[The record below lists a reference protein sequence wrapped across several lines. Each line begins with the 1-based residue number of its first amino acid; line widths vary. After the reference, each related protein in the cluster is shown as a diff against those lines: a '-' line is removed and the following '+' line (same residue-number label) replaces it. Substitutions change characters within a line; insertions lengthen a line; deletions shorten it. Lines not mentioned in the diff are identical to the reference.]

1 MALRLPIR
9 AQLLLLGL
17 AVGLPAVSL
26 FTWHAFE
33 KSNEARQE
41 AFARVRVL
49 AGNVATQLDTFL
61 ADQETMLARV
71 AARPLMKA
79 LDPKRCDPALLEFAA
94 LHPEFMSMGLRDTTG
109 RLVCTSNAKPIRIER
124 PGQEP
129 WFEDGLRTP
138 GLSAGDAVAHPL
150 GRWISVLTYPVRRDD
165 GKLAGLVGLPVD
177 LLEFQDRVFRAT
189 PKEAAV
195 LVVDR
200 NRRVLMRST
209 NPEAWIGKP
218 LPAEFSEATRAPSG
232 GVVSAMGL
240 DGNPRLWAVATV
252 SRSGWQVMAGLPENE
267 VLAPYRAERDELLGI
282 GVVMLAA
289 VLALAWWAGTV
300 IARPIAALGR
310 TAARVAAGETG
321 ARAALAGPAEL
332 EEVARQFNR
341 MLDVRHELDEERA
354 ALVGHFGQLAQRAR
368 EIILL
373 ADPEGRIVEA
383 NDAAAAA
390 YGWSTSELR
399 GMSVRELRPEDA
411 RADFEQRWSESA
423 RPEGV
428 LFETVHRRRDGTT
441 FPVEASTSAI
451 EIDGRAW
458 RQSFIRDI
466 SERHAA
472 QRQLRRLAVA
482 YATLSETNQSIVRAA
497 DEPTLLRRVCQVA
510 VEFGGYLGAWI
521 GFADARSG
529 ELRPVASH
537 GPIGDYVKRL
547 RLSTDP
553 ARPEGQG
560 PAALAMRAG
569 LPRYCDDFLCDP
581 ATVPWQE
588 MAREFGIRAHAV
600 LPLRRGGEV
609 TGVLTLCASEPGA
622 FDAQTRSLLEE
633 MAVDVSFALDNFDR
647 KTALA
652 EWTERYEA
660 TVRASGQ
667 ILLDRDLVTGG
678 MKIAGDLERILGY
691 REDEL
696 AGGLARWAA
705 IILPGDQARFS
716 SEMERVVREGQ
727 PFHLQYR
734 IRRKDETTLVVQD
747 DGYFVRD
754 GEGRAVRMVGFVAD
768 ITERSL
774 AEDRIRSQLDEL
786 RRWHSAMLGREVRVL
801 QLKREV
807 NEALAEAGKGAR
819 YASPQAER
827 AEGAHA

>member
-17 AVGLPAVSL
+17 AVGLPAISL

-33 KSNEARQE
+33 KVDGARQE
-41 AFARVRVL
+41 AYAQVRVL
-49 AGNVATQLDTFL
+49 AGGVALQLDAFL
-61 ADQETMLARV
+61 ADQEAMLGRV
-71 AARPLMKA
+71 AARPLVKA

-94 LHPEFMSMGLRDTTG
+94 LHPEFMSMGLRDTAG
-109 RLVCTSNAKPIRIER
+109 RLVCTSNANPIRIER
-124 PGQEP
+124 PGQEQ

-165 GKLAGLVGLPVD
+165 GRLAGLVGLPVD
-177 LLEFQDRVFRAT
+177 LLKLQGRLFRDT
-189 PKEAAV
+189 PKEASV

-200 NRRVLMRST
+200 SRRVLMRST
-209 NPEAWIGKP
+209 SPEAWIGKP
-218 LPAEFSEATRAPSG
+218 LPAEFSAATLAPPG
-232 GVVSAMGL
+232 GVVSAKGL
-240 DGNPRLWAVATV
+240 EANPRLWAVATV

-267 VLAPYRAERDELLGI
+267 VLAPYRAERDGLLGL
-282 GVVMLAA
+282 GAAMLAA

-300 IARPIAALGR
+300 IARPVVALGR
-310 TAARVAAGETG
+310 TAARVAAGESG
-321 ARAALAGPAEL
+321 ARAPLAGPAEL

-341 MLDVRHELDEERA
+341 MLDVRAELDEERA

-373 ADPEGRIVEA
+373 ADPEDRIVEA
-383 NDAAAAA
+383 NEAAAVAF
-390 YGWSTSELR
+390 GWSAAELR
-399 GMSVRELRPEDA
+399 GMPLKELQPEDA
-411 RADFEQRWSESA
+411 RSDFRQRWEESA

-428 LFETVHRRRDGTT
+428 LFETRCRRRDGRI
-441 FPVEASTSAI
+441 FPVEVSASAI
-451 EIDGRAW
+451 EIEGRAW
-458 RQSFIRDI
+458 RQGFLRDI
-466 SERHAA
+466 SARRAA
-472 QRQLRRLAVA
+472 QDELRRLTVA

-497 DEPTLLRRVCQVA
+497 DEDTLLRRVCQVA
-510 VEFGGYLGAWI
+510 VDFGGYLGAWI
-521 GFADARSG
+521 GLVDARSG
-529 ELRPVASH
+529 ELRPLASH

-569 LPRYCDDFLCDP
+569 LPRYSDDFLCDP

-588 MAREFGIRAHAV
+588 MARELGIRAHAV

-609 TGVLTLCASEPGA
+609 TGVLALCAAAPGA

-633 MAVDVSFALDNFDR
+633 MATDVSFALDNFDR
-647 KTALA
+647 KAALA
-652 EWTERYEA
+652 EWTDRYEA

-678 MKIAGDLERILGY
+678 MKIAGDVRRILGY
-691 REDEL
+691 GEDEL

-705 IILPGDQARFS
+705 IILPGDQARFAR
-716 SEMERVVREGQ
+716 EMERVVREGQ

-734 IRRKDETTLVVQD
+734 ILRRDETTLVVQD

-754 GEGRAVRMVGFVAD
+754 GEGRAVRMIGFVAD
-768 ITERSL
+768 ITERKL
-774 AEDRIRSQLDEL
+774 AEDRIRSQLEEL

-807 NEALAEAGKGAR
+807 NEALAEAGKPAR
-819 YASPQAER
+819 YASPQGER
-827 AEGAHA
+827 AEGIHA